1 MEKENVDQMTI
12 GQRIKYFRKR
22 KGYTQKEIGE
32 LLGFANTS
40 AGTRIAQYETGVR
53 VPKKN
58 MLATMAQLC
67 EVSPFALMPLD
78 IDTTN
83 GLMHTLFALEDRY
96 GLTVTEEKGK
106 INLVLPESN
115 LGLHATLEQ
124 ALFDWLQ
131 QKIKWDSGVITK
143 DEYDEW
149 RYNYREDNIKE
160 RA

>member
-1 MEKENVDQMTI
+1 MHSRINRDDVKWYLANNSPILVEQITTVDRRTVMGKI
-12 GQRIKYFRKR
+12 G
-22 KGYTQKEIGE
+22 
-32 LLGFANTS
+32 
-40 AGTRIAQYETGVR
+40 R
-53 VPKKN
+53 VSGQSK
-58 MLATMAQLC
+58 
-67 EVSPFALMPLD
+67 VSPFALMPLD

-83 GLMHTLFALEDRY
+83 GLMHTLFSLEDRY
-96 GLTVTEEKGK
+96 GLTVAEEKGK

-131 QKIKWDSGVITK
+131 QKTKWDSGVITK

-149 RYNYREDNIKE
+149 RYNYPEDNIKE

>member
-1 MEKENVDQMTI
+1 MTI

-32 LLGFANTS
+32 LLGFTNTS
-40 AGTRIAQYETGVR
+40 AGTRIVQYETRVR
-53 VPKKN
+53 VPKKK
-58 MLATMAQLC
+58 MLATMAQLF
-67 EVSPFALMPLD
+67 EISPFALMPLD
-78 IDTTN
+78 IGTTN

-96 GLTVTEEKGK
+96 GLTVVEEKGK
-106 INLVLPESN
+106 ISLVLPESN
-115 LGLHATLEQ
+115 LRLHATLEQ

-149 RYNYREDNIKE
+149 RYNYPEE
-160 RA
+160 

>member
-1 MEKENVDQMTI
+1 MEKENIDQMTI

-40 AGTRIAQYETGVR
+40 AGTRIAQYETGIR
-53 VPKKN
+53 VPKRN
-58 MLATMAQLC
+58 MLATMAQLF
-67 EVSPFALMPLD
+67 EVSPFVVSISSGIKA
-78 IDTTN
+78 N

-96 GLTVTEEKGK
+96 GLTVAEEKGK

-149 RYNYREDNIKE
+149 RYNYPEE
-160 RA
+160 

>member
-1 MEKENVDQMTI
+1 MHIRINRDDVKWYLANNSPILVEQITTVDRRTVMGKI
-12 GQRIKYFRKR
+12 G
-22 KGYTQKEIGE
+22 
-32 LLGFANTS
+32 
-40 AGTRIAQYETGVR
+40 R
-53 VPKKN
+53 VSGQSK
-58 MLATMAQLC
+58 
-67 EVSPFALMPLD
+67 VSPFALMPLD

-83 GLMHTLFALEDRY
+83 GLMHTLFSLEDRY
-96 GLTVTEEKGK
+96 GLTVAEEKVK

-131 QKIKWDSGVITK
+131 QKTKWDSGVITK

-149 RYNYREDNIKE
+149 RYNYPEDNIKE

>member
-1 MEKENVDQMTI
+1 MTI

-32 LLGFANTS
+32 LLGFASTS

-53 VPKKN
+53 VPKKK
-58 MLATMAQLC
+58 MLATMAQLF
-67 EVSPFALMPLD
+67 EVSPFVLMPLD

-83 GLMHTLFALEDRY
+83 GLMHTLFSLEDRY
-96 GLTVTEEKGK
+96 GLTVAEEKGK
-106 INLVLPESN
+106 ISLVLPEPH

-124 ALFDWLQ
+124 VLFDWLR
-131 QKIKWDSGVITK
+131 QKTKWDSGVITK

-149 RYNYREDNIKE
+149 RYNYPEDNIKE

>member
-1 MEKENVDQMTI
+1 MHIRINRDDVKWYLANNSPILVEQITTVDRRTVMGKI
-12 GQRIKYFRKR
+12 G
-22 KGYTQKEIGE
+22 
-32 LLGFANTS
+32 
-40 AGTRIAQYETGVR
+40 R
-53 VPKKN
+53 VSGQSK
-58 MLATMAQLC
+58 
-67 EVSPFALMPLD
+67 VSPFALMPLD

-83 GLMHTLFALEDRY
+83 GLMHTLFSLEDRY
-96 GLTVTEEKGK
+96 GWTVAEDKGK

-131 QKIKWDSGVITK
+131 QKTKWDSGVITK

-149 RYNYREDNIKE
+149 RYNYPEDNIKE

>member
-1 MEKENVDQMTI
+1 MLI
-12 GQRIKYFRKR
+12 GMITPGNNTVFRSGK
-22 KGYTQKEIGE
+22 IG
-32 LLGFANTS
+32 
-40 AGTRIAQYETGVR
+40 R
-53 VPKKN
+53 VSGQSK
-58 MLATMAQLC
+58 
-67 EVSPFALMPLD
+67 VSPFALMPLD

-83 GLMHTLFALEDRY
+83 GLMHTLFSLEDRY
-96 GLTVTEEKGK
+96 GLTVAEEKGK

-131 QKIKWDSGVITK
+131 QKTKWDSGVITK

-149 RYNYREDNIKE
+149 RYNYPEDNIKE

>member
-1 MEKENVDQMTI
+1 MGKI
-12 GQRIKYFRKR
+12 G
-22 KGYTQKEIGE
+22 
-32 LLGFANTS
+32 
-40 AGTRIAQYETGVR
+40 R
-53 VPKKN
+53 VSGQSK
-58 MLATMAQLC
+58 
-67 EVSPFALMPLD
+67 VSPFALMPLD

-83 GLMHTLFALEDRY
+83 GLMHTLFSLEDRY
-96 GLTVTEEKGK
+96 GLTVAEEKGK

-131 QKIKWDSGVITK
+131 QKTKWDSGVITK

-149 RYNYREDNIKE
+149 RYNYPEDNIKE

>member
-1 MEKENVDQMTI
+1 MHIRINRDDVKWYLANNSPILVEQITTVDRRTVMGKI
-12 GQRIKYFRKR
+12 GRASGQSK
-22 KGYTQKEIGE
+22 
-32 LLGFANTS
+32 
-40 AGTRIAQYETGVR
+40 
-53 VPKKN
+53 
-58 MLATMAQLC
+58 
-67 EVSPFALMPLD
+67 VSPFALMPLD

-83 GLMHTLFALEDRY
+83 GLMHTLFSLEDRY
-96 GLTVTEEKGK
+96 GLTVAEEKGK

-131 QKIKWDSGVITK
+131 QNTKWDSGVITK

-149 RYNYREDNIKE
+149 RYNYPEDNIKE

>member
-1 MEKENVDQMTI
+1 MHIRIIRDDVKWYLANNSPILVEQITTVDRRTVMGKI
-12 GQRIKYFRKR
+12 G
-22 KGYTQKEIGE
+22 
-32 LLGFANTS
+32 
-40 AGTRIAQYETGVR
+40 R
-53 VPKKN
+53 VSGQSK
-58 MLATMAQLC
+58 
-67 EVSPFALMPLD
+67 VSPFALMPLD

-83 GLMHTLFALEDRY
+83 GLMHTLFSLEDRY
-96 GLTVTEEKGK
+96 GLTVAEEKGK

-131 QKIKWDSGVITK
+131 QKTKWDSGVITK

-149 RYNYREDNIKE
+149 RYNYPEDNIKE

>member
-1 MEKENVDQMTI
+1 MHIRINRDDVKWYLANNSPILVEQITTVDRRTVMGKI
-12 GQRIKYFRKR
+12 G
-22 KGYTQKEIGE
+22 
-32 LLGFANTS
+32 
-40 AGTRIAQYETGVR
+40 R
-53 VPKKN
+53 VSGQSK
-58 MLATMAQLC
+58 
-67 EVSPFALMPLD
+67 VSPFALMPLD

-83 GLMHTLFALEDRY
+83 GLMHTLFSLEDRY
-96 GLTVTEEKGK
+96 GLTVAEEKGK

-131 QKIKWDSGVITK
+131 QKTKWDSGVITK

-149 RYNYREDNIKE
+149 RYNYPEDNIKE

>member
-1 MEKENVDQMTI
+1 MHIRIYRDDVKWYLANNSPILVEQITTVDRRTVMGKI
-12 GQRIKYFRKR
+12 G
-22 KGYTQKEIGE
+22 
-32 LLGFANTS
+32 
-40 AGTRIAQYETGVR
+40 R
-53 VPKKN
+53 VSGQSK
-58 MLATMAQLC
+58 
-67 EVSPFALMPLD
+67 VSPFALMPLD

-83 GLMHTLFALEDRY
+83 GLMHTLFSLEDRY
-96 GLTVTEEKGK
+96 GLTVAEEKGK

-131 QKIKWDSGVITK
+131 QKTKWDSGVITK

-149 RYNYREDNIKE
+149 RYNYPEDNIKE

>member
-1 MEKENVDQMTI
+1 MDQIKI
-12 GQRIKYFRKR
+12 GKFIADERKR

-58 MLATMAQLC
+58 MLAAMAQLF

-83 GLMHTLFALEDRY
+83 GLMHTLFVLEDRY
-96 GLTVTEEKGK
+96 GLTVAEEKGK
-106 INLVLPESN
+106 ISLVLPESN
-115 LGLHATLEQ
+115 LGLHATSEQ

-131 QKIKWDSGVITK
+131 QKTKWDSGVITK

-149 RYNYREDNIKE
+149 RYNYPG
-160 RA
+160 AT

>member
-1 MEKENVDQMTI
+1 MDQIKI
-12 GQRIKYFRKR
+12 GKFIADERKR

-58 MLATMAQLC
+58 MLAAMAQLF

-83 GLMHTLFALEDRY
+83 GLMHTLFVLEDRY
-96 GLTVTEEKGK
+96 GLTVAEEKGK
-106 INLVLPESN
+106 ISLVLPESN

-124 ALFDWLQ
+124 ALFDWLH
-131 QKIKWDSGVITK
+131 ILM
-143 DEYDEW
+143 
-149 RYNYREDNIKE
+149 
-160 RA
+160 

>member
-1 MEKENVDQMTI
+1 MTI

-32 LLGFANTS
+32 LLGFASTS
-40 AGTRIAQYETGVR
+40 AGTRIAQYETEVR
-53 VPKKN
+53 VPKKK
-58 MLATMAQLC
+58 MLATIAQLF

-78 IDTTN
+78 IDTMN
-83 GLMHTLFALEDRY
+83 GLMHTLFVLEDRY
-96 GLTVTEEKGK
+96 GLTVVEEKGK
-106 INLVLPESN
+106 ISLVLSESD
-115 LGLHATLEQ
+115 LRLHATLEQ

-131 QKIKWDSGVITK
+131 QKTKWDSGVITK

-149 RYNYREDNIKE
+149 RYNYPGDNIKE